1 MPGDRGAAQ
10 AEHAASCVSG
20 ALSMA
25 LENPT
30 DRFIARPV
38 VLITASG
45 LLGEQPLV
53 DRRM

>member
-1 MPGDRGAAQ
+1 LSGDRAAVV

-25 LENPT
+25 LENPM
-30 DRFIARPV
+30 DWIIARPV
-38 VLITASG
+38 VLITAAG